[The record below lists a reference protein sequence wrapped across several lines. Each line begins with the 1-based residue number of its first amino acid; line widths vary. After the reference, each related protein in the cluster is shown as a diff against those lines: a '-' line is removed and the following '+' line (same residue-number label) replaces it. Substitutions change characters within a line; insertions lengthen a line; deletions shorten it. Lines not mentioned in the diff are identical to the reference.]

1 VADTTVADT
10 TVVDTTMAAKTL
22 VGVASDWRSLL
33 PGTSAGLLQLMYPH
47 LGRGVVEH
55 SAFFSDPFGR
65 IYRSIP
71 QIWATLLTPDTSRGR
86 RIRDLHRG
94 ISGVDEHGSRYH
106 ALDPETFWWAHAT
119 FTRLMFQS
127 VELFHTIHLTADQQ
141 ESLYQETVAWY
152 AGYGVSMRPVPA
164 DYRAF
169 MDRFDQICGEQL
181 QLTAA
186 AARAVAMAQAGDIHV
201 PGIPSRLIRPMRPVL
216 GPLGRTLAFGCL
228 PAVVRQRFEI
238 PWGRSDQL
246 RFRIMC
252 EGLRGGFRLVP
263 TTANHS
269 TLQWTL
275 RNVGARTRAERY
287 SPAA

>member
-1 VADTTVADT
+1 VEK
-10 TVVDTTMAAKTL
+10 VDSVL
-22 VGVASDWRSLL
+22 VGIASDWRSLL
-33 PGTSAGLLQLMYPH
+33 PGTSAGLLQLMYPD
-47 LGRGVVEH
+47 LGRGVMEH

-71 QIWATLLTPDTSRGR
+71 QIWATLLTPDTARGR

-94 ISGVDEHGSRYH
+94 ISGVDEQGSRYH

-127 VELFHTIHLTADQQ
+127 VELFHTTHLTADQQ

-152 AGYGVSMRPVPA
+152 AGYGVSMRPVPG

-169 MDRFDQICGEQL
+169 QDRFDQICAEQL
-181 QLTAA
+181 RLTPA
-186 AARAVAMAQAGDIHV
+186 AARAVALAQAGDVRV
-201 PGIPSRLIRPMRPVL
+201 PGIPSSLIGPIRPVL

-228 PAVVRQRFEI
+228 PVVVRQRFDI
-238 PWGRSDQL
+238 PWGRSDRL
-246 RFRIMC
+246 RFRGLC
-252 EGLRGGFRLVP
+252 ETLRRGFQLVP
-263 TTANHS
+263 TAVNHS

-275 RNVGARTRAERY
+275 RSVGARTRAERY
-287 SPAA
+287 IPAA